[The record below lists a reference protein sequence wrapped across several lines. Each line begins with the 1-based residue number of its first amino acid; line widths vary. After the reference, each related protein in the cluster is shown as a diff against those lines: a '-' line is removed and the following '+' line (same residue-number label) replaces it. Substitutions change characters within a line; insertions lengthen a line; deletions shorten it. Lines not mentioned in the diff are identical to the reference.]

1 MTKRIQTVQTVGAMA
16 LVFILQACG
25 GSNDGMTGAAGTTGS
40 AGSGSGTA
48 GTTGSGTGV
57 AGTTGSGGATG
68 SGGSAA
74 FGEPACASTV
84 TKGGACTATDQQM
97 CYKTCGPAKSGVKL
111 ETCTTAGTYSEM
123 SGCTFDRTKDFA
135 CYKIPATANTACPAG
150 VTPQGS
156 MDCGTVP
163 ECMAC
168 NSLQG
173 VVGGQYLDSTGAA
186 KPGWC
191 VCQAANGSGL
201 RSWSCASDTAW
212 PCPLG
217 SGC

>member
-1 MTKRIQTVQTVGAMA
+1 MTKRIHSVQTLGALA

-25 GSNDGMTGAAGTTGS
+25 GSNNGMTGAAGTTGT
-40 AGSGSGTA
+40 GTGTA
-48 GTTGSGTGV
+48 GTTGV
-57 AGTTGSGGATG
+57 AGTTGQAGTTGTAGTTGA
-68 SGGSAA
+68 GGSAA
-74 FGEPACASTV
+74 FGEPACLSTV
-84 TKGGACTATDQQM
+84 AKGGACTATDQQF
-97 CYKTCGPAKSGVKL
+97 CYKTCGPVKSGVKG

-123 SGCTFDRTKDFA
+123 SGCTFNPANNYA
-135 CYKIPATANTACPAG
+135 CYKIPAAANTVCPAG

-163 ECMAC
+163 ECTAC

-173 VVGGQYLDSTGAA
+173 AIGGQYLDSTGAP
-186 KPGWC
+186 KVGWC
-191 VCQAANGSGL
+191 VCQAPNGDGL
-201 RSWSCASDTAW
+201 RTWSCATDTAW